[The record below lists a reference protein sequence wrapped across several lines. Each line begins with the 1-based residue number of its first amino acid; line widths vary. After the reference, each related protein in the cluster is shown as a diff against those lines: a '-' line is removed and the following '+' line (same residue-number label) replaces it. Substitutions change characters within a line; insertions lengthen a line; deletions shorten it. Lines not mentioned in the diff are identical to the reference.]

1 MPPERS
7 LPAAAGC
14 VGAEKP
20 ERAPVQFRRR
30 SRASRRSL
38 AAEWGPAKANLIR
51 QSASASH
58 QSGRSLAR
66 SRVQPGPYA
75 DWGPGPPRSPADSGR
90 PPMGIGSV
98 TTLNRREVYEL
109 HGASTGLRRGERR
122 APRTFSTAWA
132 AAISGFGLDLMPC
145 GNSNEES
152 QRDSGLRPGLRG
164 TSYPGKGSTIQQPQR
179 GCGPTVGVCRNPVG
193 VAESCGTRT
202 WRPGVQRGELPKGI
216 GAKPD
221 PRLNQTSALG
231 PWLLPL
237 SFELRA
243 FRPSSCFRSADL
255 ERVLK
260 PGLEFRVDAVRAAF
274 AQRAA

>member
-14 VGAEKP
+14 AGSEKP

-152 QRDSGLRPGLRG
+152 QRDSGLQPRVARNELPWEGVHDSATPTGLRPDG
-164 TSYPGKGSTIQQPQR
+164 RGVPQPR
-179 GCGPTVGVCRNPVG
+179 WGCR
-193 VAESCGTRT
+193 
-202 WRPGVQRGELPKGI
+202 
-216 GAKPD
+216 
-221 PRLNQTSALG
+221 
-231 PWLLPL
+231 
-237 SFELRA
+237 ELRNA
-243 FRPSSCFRSADL
+243 HLAAR
-255 ERVLK
+255 
-260 PGLEFRVDAVRAAF
+260 RAAG
-274 AQRAA
+274 RITKRHWG

>member
-14 VGAEKP
+14 AGSEKP

-193 VAESCGTRT
+193 VENPFRELPKVARSSRPWAGGHNPVGVAESCGTRA
-202 WRPGVQRGELPKGI
+202 WRPAFSGSELPKGI
-216 GAKPD
+216 SPD
-221 PRLNQTSALG
+221 ISHPFCSAG
-231 PWLLPL
+231 
-237 SFELRA
+237 FQA
-243 FRPSSCFRSADL
+243 CCIAGF
-255 ERVLK
+255 
-260 PGLEFRVDAVRAAF
+260 
-274 AQRAA
+274 